1 MSFSLLRSSPLV
13 TALYSWLHGSRVR
26 ITGPGHHVE
35 RHNAIL
41 RHTRIDISGSGCRLV
56 IGPGARL
63 WGCAIT
69 LAGEGVE
76 LVIGADC
83 QLRHARLSVEDRGSR
98 LAIGAK
104 TSMTGATLI
113 SHEGHL
119 LQLGEDC
126 MVAQHAEL
134 RNSDSHSIYD
144 ASEARINPPQ
154 DVMIGNHVW
163 IGLGSHIFKGARIG
177 DGAIIG
183 AGSLVS
189 GEIAPACIAYG
200 IPAVAHRQGVHWK
213 RERLTHGPDR
223 PRAD

>member
-1 MSFSLLRSSPLV
+1 MLSTFLRSSPLI

-26 ITGPGHHVE
+26 ITGHGHQVQ
-35 RHNAIL
+35 RHSALL
-41 RHTRIDISGSGCRLV
+41 RQTRIEISGSNCRLV

-69 LAGEGVE
+69 LAGDGVE

-83 QLRHARLSVEDRGSR
+83 QLRHARLSVEDRSSR

-113 SHEGHL
+113 AQEGHL

-134 RNSDSHSIYD
+134 RNSDGHSIYD
-144 ASEARINPPQ
+144 SNDTRINLPQ

-163 IGLGSHIFKGARIG
+163 IGLGACILKGSRIG

-200 IPAVAHRQGVHWK
+200 IPAVAHRQGVRWT
-213 RERLTHGPDR
+213 RERHTHGPDR